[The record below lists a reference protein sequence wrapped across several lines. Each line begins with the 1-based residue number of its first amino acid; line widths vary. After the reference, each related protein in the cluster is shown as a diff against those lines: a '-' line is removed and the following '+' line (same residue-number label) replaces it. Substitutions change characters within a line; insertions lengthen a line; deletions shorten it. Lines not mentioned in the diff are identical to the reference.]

1 MTSLCQDASRDHF
14 HRLFPSTKRPHP
26 LSSLTLS
33 AQTDRQTERQ
43 IAMPRP
49 LRRPQLDHTLDALT
63 RSGAGLP
70 PSKRP
75 KFDARNPALAA
86 PDVPDAAG
94 PSHGPDS
101 GAGSGDIFLEVDEGA
116 IGKRRVRR
124 NAVELEGYASDSSD
138 EAGFDATRQKWAR
151 QDRPGNG
158 TAKPKAKGT
167 NDDDDDDDMFGG
179 SDEDGDGSGAEDG
192 TGKGGTRKNDRKKKE
207 VTFLELDDIEGQE
220 DEDEDD
226 EAAATLTVAPSRYPD
241 IFKDERRRD
250 SDESSSSSGSDAESD
265 AGHGGLEA
273 GEGQLAEES
282 LLDDPE
288 AAASEGKKKKKPR
301 PPKREAFNMKSEIEE
316 GRFDAAG
323 NFVRKAA
330 EKDAVHDS
338 WLAGISRRD
347 MRRAREAMARRDA
360 DRRAQ
365 LRRDDAVLTCDVL
378 AQLISCL
385 DRGETVLEAL
395 GRLGA
400 RKAPA
405 KNTNKNQWRLRKKA
419 AAEAAAATAAAA
431 AATAVGTVTATAAAA
446 AAAAATA
453 TATAAA
459 TAATPASAPTTMD
472 VDTKGKGRAMGT
484 EDEDPAEARRKALV
498 EKITGAADVLL
509 TRGQPEV
516 YDETRESLMRQY
528 RLDTGEDWVDRGKPD
543 ATTDDG
549 EGAGGGDADA
559 RQWEFRWTDGRDD
572 GSSHGPHS
580 NAEMRSWNE
589 HGYFRE
595 GVEFR
600 PIGARGGWTRVPSFD

>member
-1 MTSLCQDASRDHF
+1 
-14 HRLFPSTKRPHP
+14 
-26 LSSLTLS
+26 
-33 AQTDRQTERQ
+33 
-43 IAMPRP
+43 MPRP

-86 PDVPDAAG
+86 PDVPDAADS
-94 PSHGPDS
+94 SHGPDS
-101 GAGSGDIFLEVDEGA
+101 GGGGGDIFLEADEGA

-151 QDRPGNG
+151 QDQPGNG
-158 TAKPKAKGT
+158 AAGAKAKGT
-167 NDDDDDDDMFGG
+167 DDDDDDDMFGG
-179 SDEDGDGSGAEDG
+179 SDGDGDADEIV
-192 TGKGGTRKNDRKKKE
+192 KEGTRKDSKKRKE
-207 VTFLELDDIEGQE
+207 VAFLELDEIEGQE
-220 DEDEDD
+220 DEDE
-226 EAAATLTVAPSRYPD
+226 AAATLGAVPSRYPD
-241 IFKDERRRD
+241 IFKDERRRE
-250 SDESSSSSGSDAESD
+250 SDESSSSSDASSSDAEAEAD
-265 AGHGGLEA
+265 AGRRGVEESEEH
-273 GEGQLAEES
+273 LAEEG
-282 LLDDPE
+282 LLDDPDAG
-288 AAASEGKKKKKPR
+288 AAAAGEKKNKKKKKAR
-301 PPKREAFNMKSEIEE
+301 PLKREAFNMKSEMEE
-316 GRFDAAG
+316 GHFDAAG

-347 MRRAREAMARRDA
+347 MRRARDAMARRDA

-378 AQLISCL
+378 AQLITCL

-395 GRLGA
+395 GRLSA

-405 KNTNKNQWRLRKKA
+405 KNTNKNQWRLKKKA
-419 AAEAAAATAAAA
+419 AAEAAAA
-431 AATAVGTVTATAAAA
+431 
-446 AAAAATA
+446 
-453 TATAAA
+453 ATAAA
-459 TAATPASAPTTMD
+459 TAATTATAIATAITTTPTPAQTTVD
-472 VDTKGKGRAMGT
+472 VDTKGKGKATGT
-484 EDEDPAEARRKALV
+484 QDEDPAEVRRKALV
-498 EKITGAADVLL
+498 EKITGAADILL

-528 RLDTGEDWVDRGKPD
+528 RLDTGEDWVDRGNPK

-549 EGAGGGDADA
+549 EDAGGGDADA

-572 GSSHGPHS
+572 GSSHGPHG
-580 NAEMRSWNE
+580 NAEMHSWNE

-600 PIGARGGWTRVPSFD
+600 LVGAGGGWTRVPSFN